1 MAKLWKFCNCLW
13 RSIMVYENFEKFL
26 KLPAWVHKVY
36 GSFSSTKN
44 AKGHEAIYQLGC
56 SPILLWRCPIKQT
69 NNPKNSLIV
78 PTNIRSMGHF
88 RQQRRIMWF
97 ICSEQHHLPCTTRDT
112 IPRYYSIDLE
122 KLNLSLDQEYL
133 IGIENTFSHSMVFS
147 PAFICSIIYDSKLVP
162 HNMVSASAVST

>member
-1 MAKLWKFCNCLW
+1 MLTHP
-13 RSIMVYENFEKFL
+13 SL
-26 KLPAWVHKVY
+26 KV
-36 GSFSSTKN
+36 SDQTN
-44 AKGHEAIYQLGC
+44 
-56 SPILLWRCPIKQT
+56 KQT

>member
-1 MAKLWKFCNCLW
+1 MLTHP
-13 RSIMVYENFEKFL
+13 SL
-26 KLPAWVHKVY
+26 KV
-36 GSFSSTKN
+36 SDQTN
-44 AKGHEAIYQLGC
+44 
-56 SPILLWRCPIKQT
+56 KQT

-78 PTNIRSMGHF
+78 PANIRSMGHF

-147 PAFICSIIYDSKLVP
+147 PAFIFSTIYDSKLVP
-162 HNMVSASAVST
+162 HNMVSASAVSTKADFDLCTRNLGDSALVESLV